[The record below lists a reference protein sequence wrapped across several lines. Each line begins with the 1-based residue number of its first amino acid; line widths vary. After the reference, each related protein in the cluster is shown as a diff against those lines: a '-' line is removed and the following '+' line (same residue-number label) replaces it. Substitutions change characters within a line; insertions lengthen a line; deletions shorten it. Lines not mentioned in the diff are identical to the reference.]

1 MVEIPISPLSA
12 EALEIY
18 EESNGMRKE
27 RTRKVC
33 VCGHSM
39 NFHTEVAGRT
49 ICSPAKIRSCK
60 CRESR
65 PILES
70 KNLRLF
76 MFITS
81 GIGNGHALGKG
92 LTASFKKGVGYLWIR
107 KNGELSGY
115 AQCDI
120 CLGETADP
128 IPVAID
134 PLTGSPVEVSTGIDK
149 IVCLPCYTASWVI
162 S

>member
-1 MVEIPISPLSA
+1 MEIPISPLSA

-18 EESNGMRKE
+18 ETTNGMRKE

-33 VCGHSM
+33 ICGHSM
-39 NFHTEVAGRT
+39 NFHTEVGGRSV
-49 ICSPAKIRSCK
+49 CSPGKIRSCK

-76 MFITS
+76 MFVTG

-92 LTASFKKGVGYLWIR
+92 LTASFKRGVGYLWIR

-120 CLGETADP
+120 CLSEINDP

-149 IVCLPCYTASWVI
+149 IVCLPCYTSSWVVQ
-162 S
+162 